1 MSLLLN
7 HPNCLKEAQAELD
20 LHIGKDRLVTEPD
33 ILNLPY
39 LQAIVK
45 EALRLYPP
53 YPLSAQHLAVE
64 DCTIGGYHV
73 EKGSRVVVN
82 THKIQHDPKVWDPEP
97 SEFWPERFLTTHK
110 NIDVKGQHYELI
122 PFSAGRRG
130 CPGAAF
136 ALQVVH
142 LTLASLLHAF
152 EFSADAQIG
161 MTESSGLSNMK
172 VGPLQVFL
180 TPRLPNHLYE

>member
-1 MSLLLN
+1 MN
-7 HPNCLKEAQAELD
+7 
-20 LHIGKDRLVTEPD
+20 V
-33 ILNLPY
+33 
-39 LQAIVK
+39 
-45 EALRLYPP
+45 
-53 YPLSAQHLAVE
+53 
-64 DCTIGGYHV
+64 
-73 EKGSRVVVN
+73 
-82 THKIQHDPKVWDPEP
+82 
-97 SEFWPERFLTTHK
+97 
-110 NIDVKGQHYELI
+110 DVKGQHYELI

-152 EFSADAQIG
+152 EFSTDAPID

-172 VGPLQVFL
+172 LGPLQVSL